1 MNNKLDFLKKSLLLL
16 MVGAGSLA
24 GMTACGDD
32 DDDVQPASRRQLPT
46 FTFCLKNESGQDT
59 TVFSVGENIFFT
71 LSVKNNS
78 AIAETFE
85 SYALFALV
93 KRDETWYDSNAISTS
108 GLADYAEQIGHP
120 TAFAVYTADG
130 QLVGYPM
137 DKIGY
142 EKTEVGVGET
152 ITYQCPWLST
162 GGQTVYSSIFRKEQ
176 LREPLPAGKYYTGVL
191 CTHHYKYP
199 RTFDL
204 KINFTVQ

>member
-46 FTFCLKNESGQDT
+46 FTFCLKNEAGQDT
-59 TVFSVGENIFFT
+59 TVFSVGENIIFT
-71 LSVKNNS
+71 FSAKNNS
-78 AIAETFE
+78 SIVETFE
-85 SYALFALV
+85 SHALFALE

-108 GLADYAEQIGHP
+108 GLADFAKQFDYP

-137 DKIGY
+137 DEIGY

-162 GGQTVYSSIFRKEQ
+162 GGQTVYSGIFRKEQ

-191 CTHHYKYP
+191 CSHFYNYP
-199 RTFDL
+199 RNIKF
-204 KINFTVQ
+204 KIDFTVQ